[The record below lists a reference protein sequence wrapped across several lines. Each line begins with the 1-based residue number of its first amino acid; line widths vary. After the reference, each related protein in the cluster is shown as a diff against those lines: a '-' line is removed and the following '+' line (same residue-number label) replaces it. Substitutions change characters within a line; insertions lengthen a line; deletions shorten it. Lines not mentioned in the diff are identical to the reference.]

1 MLSAIFA
8 NNWWEPGQQNFLDIG
23 DISAIFMLVMAV
35 VGAVIA
41 LSRWWLKQLR
51 GTVREEVEKY
61 TAPIQPTANGGNSLP
76 DVARRV
82 DRIEQTLIYLRE
94 QSDEN
99 REVLLKLALRNSDYH
114 Q

>member
-1 MLSAIFA
+1 MLPIVFA
-8 NNWWEPGQQNFLDIG
+8 NNWWEPGQQNVFDIG
-23 DISAIFMLVMAV
+23 DLSAIFMFFMAV
-35 VGAVIA
+35 VGAIIA

-51 GTVREEVEKY
+51 GMIREEVEEF

-82 DRIEQTLIYLRE
+82 DKIEQTLMYLKD

-99 REVLLKLALRNSDYH
+99 REVLLKLALRDRDPD
-114 Q
+114 